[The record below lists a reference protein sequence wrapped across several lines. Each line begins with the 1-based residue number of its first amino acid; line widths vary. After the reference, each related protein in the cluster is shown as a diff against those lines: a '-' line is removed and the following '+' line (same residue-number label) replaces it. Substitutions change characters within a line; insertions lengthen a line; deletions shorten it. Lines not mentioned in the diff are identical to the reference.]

1 MQLPI
6 PADAGPVLVVTGSR
20 ACGAGG
26 PERLVA
32 TDAGGHVLGGVA
44 RARLTRPS
52 LPAGGEPAPPRGMR
66 RVGAGMTVAAAGRP
80 AERWAELGAEAVLGC
95 LGRRTAATR
104 VSGCFAPRGGSVMGR
119 RGVAFN

>member
-1 MQLPI
+1 M
-6 PADAGPVLVVTGSR
+6 PVAMSWAAL
-20 ACGAGG
+20 
-26 PERLVA
+26 RLGDPRQCTRLCHPCARHGV
-32 TDAGGHVLGGVA
+32 GVA

-95 LGRRTAATR
+95 RGRRTAATR